1 MKNIENNERL
11 IELSKEISKI
21 LEKNCNPY
29 ISISINADCIKLVE
43 TTAFT
48 PTRDLYENV

>member
-1 MKNIENNERL
+1 MYRVEEDKRL

-21 LEKNCNPY
+21 LEANCNPY

-48 PTRDLYENV
+48 PTRNLYENV